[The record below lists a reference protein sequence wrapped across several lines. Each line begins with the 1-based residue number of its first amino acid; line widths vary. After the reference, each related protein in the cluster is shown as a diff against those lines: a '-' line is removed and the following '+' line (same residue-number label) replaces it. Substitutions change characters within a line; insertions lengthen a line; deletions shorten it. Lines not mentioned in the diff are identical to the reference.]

1 VDKRALYK
9 QKYQAQIHEWKAKLD
24 VMKAQGEKLSAQ
36 AMLDAKPRLDQVHAK
51 LEAAKGALQGFA
63 GVAEDKWDVTVKDA
77 ERIWL
82 DFKSAAQG
90 AHDAV
95 NRPEKS

>member
-1 VDKRALYK
+1 MESRELYK

-24 VMKAQGEKLSAQ
+24 LMKAQGEKLSAQ
-36 AMLDAKPRLDQVHAK
+36 AKLDTKPQLDVLHAK
-51 LEAAKGALQGFA
+51 LEAAKGALHDIA
-63 GVAEDKWDVTVKDA
+63 GVAEEKWDGALKEA

-82 DFKSAAQG
+82 DFKSAAEG

-95 NRPEKS
+95 NPPEKH